1 MRVVHFS
8 TDDIT
13 GGAARCA
20 ARLHAGLRLVA
31 GVKSTM
37 MVDRKRG
44 DESGIIAFR
53 RPDGLLGRRRVKRRK
68 RAIRE
73 SLDVYETTRPEGFE
87 PFNPDE
93 SPYGTEP
100 LEQAPGCD
108 VVNLHWVAR
117 FLDVESLAAWLPPD
131 LPVVWTLH
139 DMHLLTG
146 GCHYDHG
153 CGKFVTGCGA
163 CPQLGSTSAEDLSS
177 IYWNRKRATFR
188 GMAPRS
194 IEIVTPSRW
203 LADEARRSG
212 VIPET
217 MGVRVI
223 PYGLDTEL
231 FAPSD
236 REAWR
241 KRHDIPADARVLLFV
256 AQSVENRRKGFAHL
270 SAAMAQLRDVPGLCL
285 VSVGKGE
292 PELPDSVNSRHLGE
306 IRSDREMSGVYG
318 MADVFCVPSLQDN
331 LPATVL
337 ESLASG
343 TPVAGFGIGGIPDMV
358 RPGIT
363 GELAESATGEALAS
377 AIRRVLDGSREALRS
392 RCREVAESEYSL
404 DLQARRYV
412 ELYAELLHLQEPAP
426 VTVGS

>member
-1 MRVVHFS
+1 MRVVHYS

-20 ARLHAGLRLVA
+20 ARLHSGLRLVE
-31 GVKSTM
+31 GVDSTM

-44 DESGIIAFR
+44 DEPGVIAFR
-53 RPDGLLGRRRVKRRK
+53 RPDGLLGKRRVKRRK
-68 RAIRE
+68 RAIRQ
-73 SLDVYETTRPEGFE
+73 SLERYDATRPDGFE

-100 LEQAPGCD
+100 LDQAPRCD
-108 VVNLHWVAR
+108 VLNLHWVAR

-153 CGKFVTGCGA
+153 CGKFEAGCGA
-163 CPQLGSTSAEDLSS
+163 CPQLGSVTAEDLSS
-177 IYWNRKRATFR
+177 TYWNRKHATLR

-203 LADEARRSG
+203 LAEEARRSG

-231 FAPSD
+231 FAPSN
-236 REAWR
+236 RNAWR
-241 KRHDIPADARVLLFV
+241 ERYDIPSDARVLLFV

-270 SAAMAQLRDVPGLCL
+270 SAAMAQLRDIHGLYL

-292 PELPDSVNSRHLGE
+292 PELPPDVNARHLGE

-318 MADVFCVPSLQDN
+318 MADVFCVPSIQDN

-358 RPGIT
+358 RPGVT
-363 GELAESATGEALAS
+363 GELAGSATGEALAG
-377 AIRRVLDGSREALRS
+377 AVRRVLEGSGDVWSS

-412 ELYAELLHLQEPAP
+412 ELYTELLRLEEPAP
-426 VTVGS
+426 LTVAP